1 MTIEFCCFHC
11 NKLLST
17 SEEKAGRQAKCPGC
31 GQRIEVPAIG
41 NSLPDN
47 DLPDNDLPDNDLPDD
62 RLVDDDLP
70 EVNLRDQA
78 DTLDD
83 SADPSAFVSSAP
95 AQTCPACG
103 ERMAKS
109 AIRCPA
115 CGKIFD
121 DEGTGS
127 RRRVRRC
134 EIRPFPPDE
143 VIADAWRFFTQQA
156 GLLILAFVVFSF
168 LVMMAWTF
176 CASLRVLAEALFNQG
191 GWLPSA
197 IAVVISLVCWL
208 GLTALYS
215 WLEAGYLRLQLNVVR
230 EQPAT
235 LQDLFSGDPFLLRM
249 LVVSAIFGLM
259 ISFGLSLCLIPGL
272 FIALIFWPC
281 CHVLVDEDLSVWR
294 SLVRARELTDGNWGS
309 LILIFMVAVAFA
321 IAGVCTCGI
330 GLMIALPFNNLL
342 YVVTHDRMASQTP
355 RHRNEQTEN

>member
-1 MTIEFCCFHC
+1 VTIEFCCFHC

-17 SEEKAGRQAKCPGC
+17 SDEKAGRQAKCPGC
-31 GQRIEVPAIG
+31 GQRIEVPASG
-41 NSLPDN
+41 KPLPDH
-47 DLPDNDLPDNDLPDD
+47 DLSDHDLPDD

-70 EVNLRDQA
+70 EVNLGDRA

-83 SADPSAFVSSAP
+83 SADPTDFVWSAP
-95 AQTCPACG
+95 EQTCPACG

-109 AIRCPA
+109 AIRCFR

-121 DEGTGS
+121 DDGTGS

-176 CASLRVLAEALFNQG
+176 CASLRVLAEALLNQG

-197 IAVVISLVCWL
+197 IAVVLLLVSWL
-208 GLTALYS
+208 GLMSLYS
-215 WLEAGYLRLQLNVVR
+215 WLEAGYVRLQLNVVR
-230 EQPAT
+230 EQPAK
-235 LQDLFSGDPFLLRM
+235 LQDLFSGGPFFLRM
-249 LVVSAIFGLM
+249 LVVSSIFGLM
-259 ISFGLSLCLIPGL
+259 ISFGLSFCLIPGL
-272 FIALIFWPC
+272 FVALIFWPC
-281 CHVLVDEDLSVWR
+281 CHVLVDEDLSVWQ
-294 SLVRARELTDGNWGS
+294 SLVRAKELTDGNWGS
-309 LILIFMVAVAFA
+309 LILIFMFAAALA

-330 GLMIALPFNNLL
+330 GLTIALPFNNLL
-342 YVVTHDRMASQTP
+342 YVVTHDRMTGQTR
-355 RHRNEQTEN
+355 RHRDVQTEN